1 MRREGATGTR
11 RVRMV
16 CGVQRV
22 LMLPVV
28 VLRAARL
35 RLARV
40 LLWAARCMP
49 GADGARPGQAD
60 WKN

>member
-28 VLRAARL
+28 LLRAAR
-35 RLARV
+35 RADADVAGRRCWAGCGVRRV
-40 LLWAARCMP
+40 
-49 GADGARPGQAD
+49 RPIG
-60 WKN
+60 KIEN